1 MSGFDVFE
9 DDPLERQ
16 MKSHIAGWF
25 RDEQARKLEQARSLA
40 VSLEAEN
47 AKLAK
52 ENASLERALWEAD
65 REVDRLQPLL
75 HDAQREIDRLNRH
88 LEIADELLE
97 AHSED
102 SD

>member
-1 MSGFDVFE
+1 MSSFDVFE

-47 AKLAK
+47 AKLEK
-52 ENASLERALWEAD
+52 QNASLERALWEA
-65 REVDRLQPLL
+65 E
-75 HDAQREIDRLNRH
+75 REIDRLNRN